1 MFPSDCCPT
10 SAPFLCCRLPFSMTS
25 EVSYSHNAVD
35 LTVYAANNNKNGA
48 PESAAVE
55 PEPFEAEHQ

>member
-1 MFPSDCCPT
+1 M
-10 SAPFLCCRLPFSMTS
+10 PFSMTS

-35 LTVYAANNNKNGA
+35 LTVYAANNTKNGA